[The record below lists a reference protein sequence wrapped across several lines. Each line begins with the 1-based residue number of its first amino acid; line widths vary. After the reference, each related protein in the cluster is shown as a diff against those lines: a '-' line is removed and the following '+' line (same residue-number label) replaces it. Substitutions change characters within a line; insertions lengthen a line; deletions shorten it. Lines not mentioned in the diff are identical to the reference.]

1 MIAFWNALSCT
12 CDIYV
17 DPSAWSYNTTLD
29 QACYTIWSSHQ
40 DCGYLYFFRRETTTM
55 MFAVLRTQQKE
66 AKERSWMAAYADS
79 VQESRYW

>member
-1 MIAFWNALSCT
+1 
-12 CDIYV
+12 
-17 DPSAWSYNTTLD
+17 
-29 QACYTIWSSHQ
+29 
-40 DCGYLYFFRRETTTM
+40 M